1 MAFIWEA
8 VMSLESYVTGLMK
21 NPSPS
26 GLDRLALCGL
36 EKLEKVYLSGV
47 EKKRNAALA
56 KQVSVEVPV
65 ISVGNV
71 TAGGT
76 GKTPCIL
83 LLAEALQKRGRKPAV
98 ISRGYRSGLEKE
110 GGVVSDGKNILVSQA
125 MAGDEPYM
133 MARKLPGVPILVGKD
148 RITSAQKAMN
158 MGADVLLMD
167 DGFQYWQLKRDLDI
181 ILIDCTNPFGY
192 DHALPRGLLREPL
205 SALQRAGLFILT
217 KSDQVHAVDVMD
229 IKEKLHELA
238 PGVDILTSCHAPS
251 KVVLYDKWKQSIHE
265 GPLQEAAM
273 KKALL
278 LSGIGNPGAFAE
290 TAKEAGLRMVG
301 QMAFD
306 DHHHYT
312 EEDVRN
318 AISEAKAKGAE
329 WIVMT
334 EKDAVKMLNLT
345 SLAKSDIPFAVLEIE
360 MTVHGDE
367 EKLFRL
373 IQKKI
378 GIRD

>member
-1 MAFIWEA
+1 MAYTWEEA
-8 VMSLESYVTGLMK
+8 MSLESYVTGLMK

-47 EKKRNAALA
+47 EKKRKAALERA
-56 KQVSVEVPV
+56 VSVDVPV
-65 ISVGNV
+65 ISVGNI

-83 LLAEALQKRGRKPAV
+83 LLAEALQKQGKKPAV

-110 GGVVSDGKNILVSQA
+110 GGIVSDGKKILVSQA

-133 MARKLPGVPILVGKD
+133 MALKLPGVPILVGKD
-148 RITSAQKAMN
+148 RITSAQKAIDL
-158 MGADVLLMD
+158 GADVLLMD
-167 DGFQYWQLKRDLDI
+167 DGFQYWQMKRDLDI

-205 SALQRAGLFILT
+205 TALKRAGLFILT

-229 IKEKLHELA
+229 IKEKLQELA
-238 PGVDILTSCHAPS
+238 PGVPIFTSCHAPS

-265 GPLQEAAM
+265 GPLKEASM

-278 LSGIGNPGAFAE
+278 VSGIGNPGAFAE
-290 TAKEAGLRMVG
+290 TAKAAGLRMVG

-318 AISEAKAKGAE
+318 GISEAKAKGAE

-334 EKDAVKMLNLT
+334 EKDAVKMMNLS
-345 SLAKSDIPFAVLEIE
+345 SLSQSDIPFAVLEIE
-360 MTVHGDE
+360 M
-367 EKLFRL
+367 
-373 IQKKI
+373 KI
-378 GIRD
+378 VESVKPLLSIVRKSCQI